1 MVIGESLADA
11 VNKLFVGVGSL
22 LSGAPSQSPI
32 GTAEVA
38 EPTSPGSELTDP
50 SGGLSPQALLE
61 RAQELFAEAD
71 AALGQN
77 PPNFA
82 LYQQKINL
90 AKEMIVEAL
99 GRISGS

>member
-1 MVIGESLADA
+1 
-11 VNKLFVGVGSL
+11 
-22 LSGAPSQSPI
+22 
-32 GTAEVA
+32 
-38 EPTSPGSELTDP
+38 
-50 SGGLSPQALLE
+50 LE